1 MIKRTISTRLIT
13 AGAAS
18 AWALGALLL
27 VPVAGTAQSPPPGLA
42 AGLGEATFDS
52 AWSRIATTHFDPGM
66 GGVDWEGVR
75 TELRPSA
82 AAAPSQDSLRTV
94 LVEMLSRLGE
104 SHFALVPSG
113 SAPAFEAPESSGG
126 GGGDPGI
133 DVRWIEESLVVTS
146 VRPGSS
152 AEEFG
157 VRPGWAID
165 TIAGTSVG
173 ALVDQLRSGVQSRG
187 GDLRLE
193 LWLPPAAVALLRG
206 AEGSMAQVAF
216 RDSDDETVLGEL
228 EREVVMSELVRLGN
242 LPPILLETGFWKE
255 TLSDGR
261 VVGFLRFTAWFP
273 PIVARIAEAMDELRD
288 ADAIVLDLRGNPGGL
303 GGLAMGIGGHFL
315 AERASLGTM
324 RTRGGSLEFVVNP
337 QTVTADGRRVVPY
350 GGPVVILTDP
360 LTASTSEIF
369 AGGLQ
374 GLGRA
379 TVMGESTAGQAL
391 PALLVPLPNG
401 DLLLHAVADFTAP
414 DGSRLEGRGVLPD
427 VIVTPRRAA
436 FLQTNDPLLLEAVQW
451 IRSQ

>member
-1 MIKRTISTRLIT
+1 MLF
-13 AGAAS
+13 GAAE
-18 AWALGALLL
+18 GA
-27 VPVAGTAQSPPPGLA
+27 AQSSGPGLDP
-42 AGLGEATFDS
+42 GLGEATFDS
-52 AWSRIATTHFDPGM
+52 AWSRIATTHFDPEM

-75 TELRPSA
+75 TELRPRA
-82 AAAPSQDSLRTV
+82 AAAQSPDSLRAV
-94 LVEMLSRLGE
+94 VVEMLARLGE
-104 SHFALVPSG
+104 SHFALIPSG
-113 SAPAFEAPESSGG
+113 SSPAFEGREGSRGG
-126 GGGDPGI
+126 GADPGL

-146 VRPGSS
+146 VRPGGS
-152 AEEFG
+152 AEELG

-165 TIAGTSVG
+165 AIDGTSVG
-173 ALVDQLRSGVQSRG
+173 TLVNQLRSSVQARG

-206 AEGSMAQVAF
+206 AEASTVEVAF
-216 RDSDDETVLGEL
+216 RDSNDVAVRGVL
-228 EREVVMSELVRLGN
+228 ERESVRSELVRLGN
-242 LPPILLETGFWKE
+242 LPPIPLEIEFRKE
-255 TLSDGR
+255 VLSDGR
-261 VVGFLRFTAWFP
+261 VIGFLRFTAWFP

-303 GGLAMGIGGHFL
+303 GGLAMGISGHFL

-324 RTRGGSLEFVVNP
+324 RTRGGSLDFVANP
-337 QTVTADGRRVVPY
+337 QTVTPDGRRVDPY
-350 GGPVVILTDP
+350 AGLVVILTDP

-414 DGSRLEGRGVLPD
+414 DGSRIEGRGVLPD

-436 FLQTNDPLLLEAVQW
+436 FTQTDDPLLLEAVQW
-451 IRSQ
+451 IRSR